1 MGERRD
7 AHSLFEDITEGHRAM
22 GEAVDEDGLELPLS
36 EVREYGCVHIPA
48 WREQISANFHKG
60 G

>member
-1 MGERRD
+1 MGE
-7 AHSLFEDITEGHRAM
+7 T
-22 GEAVDEDGLELPLS
+22 VDEDGLELPLS